1 MSVNPNAS
9 IEITAFKWVPDFAQ
23 GLVRDLRVRW
33 ALEEAGLDYR
43 VRLLGSPRPADYIK
57 EQPFD
62 QVPWF
67 SDDQVRIFESGAI
80 VQYIGE
86 KSEALLPRETQAR
99 YRAIQWTYAA
109 LNSVEPAIQNVFA
122 VTVFHADQEWAKLRR
137 PGAEEFARL
146 KLKRV
151 SDWLGEKQWLE
162 GDRFTIGDLILVT
175 VLRNLKHTR
184 MVAEFPNLAAYQ
196 KRGESRPAFQRALS
210 HQLAVYAAN
219 QPQAEPEV
227 AAA

>member
-1 MSVNPNAS
+1 MPVNADAP
-9 IEITAFKWVPDFAQ
+9 IEITAFRWVPPFAE

-43 VRLLGSPRPADYIK
+43 VRLLEGQRPPEYLL

-62 QVPWF
+62 QVPCF
-67 SDDQVRIFESGAI
+67 NDGKVAIFESGAI

-86 KSEALLPRETQAR
+86 QCEALLPRDPRGR

-109 LNSVEPAIQNVFA
+109 LNSVEPSIQHLASIDLFYSSS
-122 VTVFHADQEWAKLRR
+122 DWAPLRR
-137 PGAEEFARL
+137 PSAVDFVQL

-151 SDWLGEKQWLE
+151 SDWLDGNDWLE
-162 GDRFTIGDLILVT
+162 DRFTIGDLMMVT
-175 VLRNLKHTR
+175 VLRILRHTDIL
-184 MVAEFPNLAAYQ
+184 AHHPNLAAYVE
-196 KRGESRPAFQRALS
+196 RGQDRPAFKRALS
-210 HQLAVYAAN
+210 DQLAVFAAN
-219 QPQAEPEV
+219 QPQEEG